1 MSLTTQLPRFPSFRN
16 LTADD
21 KSLLDLLLDE
31 VQPQISELTF
41 TNLFVWNRSEPV
53 QLSRL
58 DETVLLQR
66 KRLRDSKTF
75 LLPPLGKQ
83 HVTSVVKILKK
94 LDLGNYQV
102 PPLYGLTP
110 QESELLSEEGVKVES
125 DRDDWDYVYLTS
137 DLADLLGDKYHP
149 KRNLI
154 ARCLSKYECRYLSIG
169 PSEIND
175 CLQLQT
181 EWCSLR
187 SCSMVPG
194 LEAENTAIK
203 TAFENYDYLGITGGV
218 VYVDDKLQAFALAEK
233 LNRDTAV
240 VHFEKANPELE
251 GLYQVINQWFCRE
264 ALSKFKFVNREQDL
278 GVPGLR
284 KAKGT
289 YYPHH
294 MVEKSVVQI

>member
-1 MSLTTQLPRFPSFRN
+1 
-16 LTADD
+16 
-21 KSLLDLLLDE
+21 LLLDE

-66 KRLRDSKTF
+66 KRLRDSKIF

-83 HVTSVVKILKK
+83 QVTSVVKTLKK

-102 PPLYGLTP
+102 PPLYGLTF
-110 QESELLSEEGVKVES
+110 QESELLSGEGVKVES

-137 DLADLLGDKYHP
+137 DLADLPGDKYHP

-154 ARCLSKYECRYLSIG
+154 GRCLSKYECRYVTIG

-203 TAFENYDYLGITGGV
+203 TAFENYDYLDVTGGV
-218 VYVDDKLQAFALAEK
+218 VYVDDKLQAFVLAEK

-240 VHFEKANPELE
+240 VHFEKANPEIE
-251 GLYQVINQWFCRE
+251 GLYQVINQWFCKE

-294 MVEKSVVQI
+294 MVEKCTVQI